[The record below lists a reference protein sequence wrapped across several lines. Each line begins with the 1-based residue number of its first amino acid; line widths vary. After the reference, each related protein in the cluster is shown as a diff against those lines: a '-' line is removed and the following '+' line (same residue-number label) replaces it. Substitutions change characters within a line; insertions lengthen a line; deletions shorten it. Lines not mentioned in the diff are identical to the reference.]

1 MAADSFP
8 QRLTAIDDRTRGDHW
23 YLRRTDV
30 CRYLGAY
37 TAGKGFAYS
46 ATNGLILDFKM
57 AVPPAGER
65 QRRYKE
71 DAMAAA
77 ATALRR
83 ALAGERDGRDGV
95 RAGAAVAGE
104 RGRGLRRPPGA
115 AAARRCGRNGR
126 WTCES

>member
-1 MAADSFP
+1 MTIEEGFP
-8 QRLTAIDDRTRGDHW
+8 RWLTAIDDRTRADHW

-30 CRYLGAY
+30 CRYLGEY

-57 AVPPAGER
+57 AVPPGGER

-71 DAMAAA
+71 DAIAAA

-83 ALAGERDGRDGV
+83 ALEASVAGRGGV

-104 RGRGLRRPPGA
+104 RGRGL
-115 AAARRCGRNGR
+115 
-126 WTCES
+126 